1 MKTTLLIGPG
11 RVGRSLALAHKNAGE
26 EVYLLGTEAGPWM
39 DWADE
44 HEIHTLVDP
53 AGAPKQASVIIFC
66 VPDSLILHVAE
77 NFAASYPCNSKLFI
91 HTSGLHD
98 IEVLKPI
105 SLEGGF
111 VAAMHPVMQFVDPDR
126 DVESLRLALVTET
139 ADPNAR
145 EGVLEVAEVWGA
157 QPVRLKAGIDRRRY
171 HLGLALASNHI
182 TALCA
187 WSAELLEPVFREQT
201 WDVVKRMAE
210 QAMNSAAQDGAS
222 SSLTGAVVRGD
233 ISTVEGHLQSLSN
246 REKHRYAGL
255 LDLVVDLAEQGQRL
269 PHETADRM
277 RAIAN
282 DAR

>member
-11 RVGRSLALAHKNAGE
+11 RVGRSLALAHRNAGE

-39 DWADE
+39 DWASE
-44 HEIHTLVDP
+44 HGIHTLVDP
-53 AGAPKQASVIIFC
+53 AGAPKQADVILFC
-66 VPDSLILHVAE
+66 VPDALILPVAQK
-77 NFAASYPCNSKLFI
+77 FAAAYPCNSKLFI

-111 VAAMHPVMQFVDPDR
+111 VAAMHPVMQFVDPIR

-201 WDVVKRMAE
+201 WDVVKRMAG
-210 QAMNSAAQDGAS
+210 QAMHSAHQDGTS

-233 ISTVEGHLQSLSN
+233 ISTVEGHLQSLSD

-269 PHETADRM
+269 PHDAADRM
-277 RAIAN
+277 RAIAK

>member
-11 RVGRSLALAHKNAGE
+11 RVGRSLALAHKKAGE
-26 EVYLLGTEAGPWM
+26 EVYLLGTDTGAWM
-39 DWADE
+39 DWAADNG
-44 HEIHTLVDP
+44 IHTLVDP
-53 AGAPKQASVIIFC
+53 AGAPKQADVILFC
-66 VPDSLILHVAE
+66 VPDASILPVAQK
-77 NFAASYPCNSKLFI
+77 FAAHFHCNSKLFI

-111 VAAMHPVMQFVDPDR
+111 VAAMHPVMQFVDPER
-126 DVESLRLALVTET
+126 DIETLRLALVTET

-201 WDVVKRMAE
+201 WDVVERMAS
-210 QAMNSAAQDGAS
+210 QAMHSAHQDGAS
-222 SSLTGAVVRGD
+222 NALTGAVVRGD
-233 ISTVEGHLQSLSN
+233 ISTVEGHLQSLSE

-255 LDLVVDLAEQGQRL
+255 LDLVVDLAEQSQRL

-277 RAIAN
+277 RAIAK

>member
-11 RVGRSLALAHKNAGE
+11 RVGRSLALAHRQAGE
-26 EVYLLGTEAGPWM
+26 EVYLLGTETGPWM
-39 DWADE
+39 DWASE
-44 HEIHTLVDP
+44 HGIHTLVDP
-53 AGAPKQASVIIFC
+53 AGAPKQAQVIIFC
-66 VPDSLILHVAE
+66 VPDSLILSVAQK
-77 NFAASYPCNSKLFI
+77 FAASYPCNSKLFI

-111 VAAMHPVMQFVDPDR
+111 VAAMHPVMQFVEPER
-126 DVESLRLALVTET
+126 DLETLRHALVTET

-157 QPVRLKAGIDRRRY
+157 QPVRLKAGVDRRRY

-201 WDVVKRMAE
+201 WSVVERMAS
-210 QAMNSAAQDGAS
+210 QAMHSAHQDGAS

-233 ISTVEGHLQSLSN
+233 ISTVEGHLQSLSEQ
-246 REKHRYAGL
+246 EKHRYAGL

-269 PHETADRM
+269 PQETADRM
-277 RAIAN
+277 RAIAKE
-282 DAR
+282 AR

>member
-11 RVGRSLALAHKNAGE
+11 RVGRSLALAHRQAGE

-39 DWADE
+39 DWAAE
-44 HEIHTLVDP
+44 HGIHTLVDP
-53 AGAPKQASVIIFC
+53 AGAPKQASVILFC
-66 VPDSLILHVAE
+66 VPDGSILPVAQS
-77 NFAASYPCNSKLFI
+77 FAASYPCNSKLFI

-98 IEVLKPI
+98 IEVLKPL

-111 VAAMHPVMQFVDPDR
+111 VAAMHPVMQFVDPQR
-126 DVESLRLALVTET
+126 DLESLRHALVTET

-157 QPVRLKAGIDRRRY
+157 QPVRLKAGVDRRRY

-201 WDVVKRMAE
+201 WDVVERMAR
-210 QAMNSAAQDGAS
+210 QALHSAHQDGATS
-222 SSLTGAVVRGD
+222 ALTGAVVRGD
-233 ISTVEGHLQSLSN
+233 VSTVEGHLQSLSQQ
-246 REKHRYAGL
+246 EKHRYAGL

-269 PHETADRM
+269 PQETADRM
-277 RAIAN
+277 RAIAKE
-282 DAR
+282 AR